1 MINQRFL
8 ITLHFFIGL
17 SLNIYE
23 DEKQLYY
30 EQYQRYKDLDV
41 FMLAKHTFVYEGKNI
56 ISRNIVFE
64 KLDYDPSEK
73 QHWHWEDYE

>member
-1 MINQRFL
+1 M
-8 ITLHFFIGL
+8 IGL
-17 SLNIYE
+17 SINIYE

-30 EQYQRYKDLDV
+30 EQYQRYKDLEV

-64 KLDYDPSEK
+64 KLDYDPNEK
-73 QHWHWEDYE
+73 QHWKWEDYE

>member
-1 MINQRFL
+1 M
-8 ITLHFFIGL
+8 ITLHFLIGL

-30 EQYQRYKDLDV
+30 EQYQRYKDSDV

-56 ISRNIVFE
+56 ISKNIIFE
-64 KLDYDPSEK
+64 KLDYDPIEK
-73 QHWHWEDYE
+73 QHWNWEDFE